1 MKVLIIGSGGR
12 EHALAWKVKQ
22 SEQVRQIFLAPGNG
36 GTTTLAKNVPINVKD
51 IKKLADFANQNEI
64 DLTIVGPEVP
74 LVTGVVDEF
83 KKRNLRIFGPSQ
95 NAALLEGSKVFAKEL
110 MAKYD
115 IPTASFKIFD
125 NSDKAIKFVERKNC
139 PLVIKADGLAK
150 GKGVIVCDNKGQA
163 KQAIKEIMIKKKFG
177 DAGKKVIIEEKLIG
191 QEASIIAL
199 SDGENV
205 LALTPSQD
213 HKQIYDGDKGPNTGG
228 MGAYSPAP
236 VVDREIFNYCVDR
249 IIKRTVLGMKK
260 EGTPCRGVLY
270 AGIMITEDG
279 PKTLEFNVRFGDPET
294 QAILPRMKSDLVDL
308 ILGTLEGNLAD
319 KKIEWSDKTCVCV
332 VMASGGYPGSYEKG
346 KEISGIKEAESLDD
360 IVVFHAGTKKEG
372 QKILTNGGRVL
383 GITGLDKGI
392 KGAIKRTYKAVKIIS
407 FDNMY
412 YRKDIGF
419 KAF

>member
-260 EGTPCRGVLY
+260 EGTPYRGVLY